1 MTLVTN
7 IGQPYTWYDDHGTK
21 DFDLTGNL
29 SDRDWEIIG
38 GFLGTSGFLLGS
50 TVGPGGALAGFFIG
64 AYVGTKVGAAVKD
77 FLESISDT
85 YDTHTHPFGIW
96 IDGGLAQEFTTG
108 SNSFGYDMSSVA
120 IYGRYFPDQRIEI
133 PPSLSLWSSSNGVPG
148 VLLYTLPFT
157 KWGNDGSYGLRLE
170 YQAPVAAIL
179 EPGTRYVV
187 VIGYLDQTRVVI
199 TSSVSEDA
207 GALAGWSIGNSLRKK
222 NGDVWR
228 TLTPA
233 DAGRRV
239 FPADQRPVLRTEV
252 RGTSLNSSSI
262 IVSLTK
268 VGEGQLKATAT
279 ASAPFDIVLPL
290 TVNSGTGASSATIP
304 ANSTESEV
312 LTVSRTP
319 GTTLP
324 VSVDIGDLPNV
335 PSTHSE
341 YALFKSPSRL
351 SVQVIDGVPGGVV
364 PVCDRTPEV
373 RDSIVKA
380 APVGSCGEVTEAHLS
395 GITAL
400 YFLNNQNIK
409 ALKAGDL
416 SGMPSLTSLDLGYND
431 LTTLPDGIFDGL
443 TSLGKLDFYLGN
455 FTSVPD
461 AVLRLTSLTSL
472 NLGYNPLS
480 SLPAGT
486 FDRLTQLTRLDLSG
500 DNLGALPVG
509 IFDHLTELQRL
520 NLEYARIT
528 SLPNGVFD
536 NLTSLASLNLDGLR
550 SASLPDGVFF
560 WLASLKSLSLRDSSL
575 GSLSKDA
582 FFGLSGLA
590 SLNLYGNRLTNLPSG
605 IFSGL
610 SSLTSLN
617 LSRGR
622 LPPLLD
628 PLSLTVSLEKV
639 GEGQFKAVAPTGAPF
654 PILMLLSVTNGSI
667 VGGASSIAIP
677 TGRVDSDTLTVTR
690 TTGTTDPVAADIRT
704 LPSLPTDVNQY
715 GSNLHQGYTLVK
727 SPDLPLE
734 VLGRGV
740 GEALA
745 ATDFNG
751 DGRTDFVDFFLFAD
765 AYGGTDARFDL
776 DGSGTVDFADFFKF
790 VDAFGA

>member
-1 MTLVTN
+1 MT
-7 IGQPYTWYDDHGTK
+7 
-21 DFDLTGNL
+21 
-29 SDRDWEIIG
+29 E
-38 GFLGTSGFLLGS
+38 
-50 TVGPGGALAGFFIG
+50 AM
-64 AYVGTKVGAAVKD
+64 
-77 FLESISDT
+77 
-85 YDTHTHPFGIW
+85 
-96 IDGGLAQEFTTG
+96 GL
-108 SNSFGYDMSSVA
+108 
-120 IYGRYFPDQRIEI
+120 
-133 PPSLSLWSSSNGVPG
+133 
-148 VLLYTLPFT
+148 
-157 KWGNDGSYGLRLE
+157 KLE
-170 YQAPVAAIL
+170 YQAPVAAIV

-199 TSSVSEDA
+199 TSSASEDA

-239 FPADQRPVLRTEV
+239 FPADKRPVLRTEV

-351 SVQVIDGVPGGVV
+351 SVQVIDGVPGGGV

-400 YFLNNQNIK
+400 YLLNNQNIK
-409 ALKAGDL
+409 ALNAGDF
-416 SGMPSLTSLDLGYND
+416 SGMSSLTSLDLGYNN

-443 TSLGKLDFYLGN
+443 TSLGKLDFYAGN

-461 AVLRLTSLTSL
+461 AVLGLTSLTSL

-520 NLEYARIT
+520 NLEYAKIT
-528 SLPNGVFD
+528 SLPDGVFD
-536 NLTSLASLNLDGLR
+536 NLTSLSSLNLDGLR
-550 SASLPDGVFF
+550 SASLPDGVFS

-617 LSRGR
+617 LSRSR

-654 PILMLLSVTNGSI
+654 EIVLPLSVANGSI
-667 VGGASSIAIP
+667 SGGAITITIP
-677 TGRVDSDTLTVTR
+677 AGRVDSDTLTVAR
-690 TTGTTDPVAADIRT
+690 TPGTTFAVTVDIGT

-715 GSNLHQGYTLVK
+715 GTRLHQGYTLVED
-727 SPDLPLE
+727 PALPLE
-734 VLGRGV
+734 VFPGQGIITPVCDRTTLVRAAIV
-740 GEALA
+740 RKAAVSSCSAVTEAHLA
-745 ATDFNG
+745 AITSLHLDRKSITSLKAGDFSGLSALTTLYLSSNQLTTLPEG
-751 DGRTDFVDFFLFAD
+751 VFSGLSALTRLSLERNQLTTLPEGVFSGLSALTSIYLHTNQLTTLPEGVFSGLSALTYLFLRSNQLTTLPEGVF
-765 AYGGTDARFDL
+765 
-776 DGSGTVDFADFFKF
+776 SGLSVLRNLSLRSNQLTTLPEGVFSGLSVLRNLSLRSNQLTTLPA
-790 VDAFGA
+790 AGCRR